1 MNVCTGFTGGHIAA
15 KWFFFNPQVGL
26 RELRNYDEIVFAFQ
40 GPAIVGGAIIRGG
53 KTIFIY
59 PKSGPIHDK
68 LVEKVGEVTP

>member
-1 MNVCTGFTGGHIAA
+1 M
-15 KWFFFNPQVGL
+15 
-26 RELRNYDEIVFAFQ
+26 RNYDEIVFAFQ